1 MKNKV
6 HLWGTHGTTIL
17 GITLVLFML
26 GLLLVLEYHSYRL
39 THDAQE
45 RITYKVDLVPDIS
58 DSLAIALQNDI
69 SRMPMVKHVDYISKE
84 KAADIFTEDLGED
97 FVGFVGY
104 NPLNPSLMVN
114 LNVQPLP
121 EFIGSTA
128 ALDDFCRQIGVRE
141 GVSGVVYQ
149 ENVVAELHEVF
160 YKLSWFL
167 IIFVALLLLIT
178 VVLISSLIRIAIYS
192 RRDTIATMRLVG
204 AKAGFIARPFRL
216 RSLAYGAFGGLIA
229 SLLTAATVWA
239 FANQFTLDITAQRHW
254 FRYAVIAVTLI
265 LAGITIAYLAT
276 TITVRR
282 YVSRQQNLK

>member
-1 MKNKV
+1 M

-17 GITLVLFML
+17 GISLVLFML
-26 GLLLVLEYHSYRL
+26 GLLLVIEYHSYRL

-58 DSLAIALQNDI
+58 DSLALALGAHIGQ
-69 SRMPMVKHVDYISKE
+69 MAVVKHVDYISRQQ
-84 KAADIFTEDLGED
+84 AADIFSQDLGED
-97 FVGFVGY
+97 FLGFLGY

-114 LNVQPLP
+114 LNVQLLP
-121 EFIGSTA
+121 TGSNA
-128 ALDDFCRQIGVRE
+128 ALDDFCLQVGAMDGVT
-141 GVSGVVYQ
+141 GVAYQ
-149 ENVVAELHEVF
+149 ENVVSELQEVF

-216 RSLAYGAFGGLIA
+216 RSIAYGALGGLIA
-229 SLLTAATVWA
+229 SLLTGTTLWA
-239 FANQFTLDITAQRHW
+239 FASQLTLDITGQQHW
-254 FRYAVIAVTLI
+254 LWYAAIALALI
-265 LAGITIAYLAT
+265 LAGIIIAWLAT
-276 TITVRR
+276 AITVRR
-282 YVSRQQNLK
+282 YIAKT